1 MDKGIERERMKILL
15 LSVLLVSGC
24 SWLPKFKNE
33 QPPFV
38 APEPV
43 VIKEIETVP
52 LRIYQPPLPGAID
65 LLNVNFF
72 VITEENYPEKKK
84 EIEKILDGNFVVFA
98 LTPDGYEKMAE
109 NFQEVRRYIRQQK
122 ELIIYYRNATS
133 ESDGTTAEDWAQKN
147 EDLVKSEK

>member
-1 MDKGIERERMKILL
+1 MKVLL
-15 LSVLLVSGC
+15 LSVFLLSSC
-24 SWLPKFKNE
+24 AWIPKFKNE

-38 APEPV
+38 APEPI

-65 LLNVNFF
+65 LLDVNFF
-72 VITEENYPEKKK
+72 VITEENLEEQMKV
-84 EIEKILDGNFVVFA
+84 IEKMMDGQFVVFS
-98 LTPDGYEKMAE
+98 LLPDGYEKMAE

-133 ESDGTTAEDWAQKN
+133 ESEGTNAEDWADKN
-147 EDLVKSEK
+147 EPLAKSKK